1 VFGVKKMIDVLVVN
15 YNTAHLLGE
24 MFEAVERAA
33 GGIPVRYLVVD
44 NASSDGSPA
53 ALKAEARIDTLILN
67 EKNVGFGRANNQLI
81 PHLKGDFVLLLNTD
95 AFVSPD
101 SLRESLRFMREHPR
115 CGLHGVRLLG
125 RDGEL
130 QPSCRFFPTP
140 LNLFVVRCGLQ
151 RLFPALQAVDDMSW
165 PHDAPRACDWVPGC
179 YYFIRREVVD
189 QLGLFDERYFLYCEE
204 VDHCKRVQGAGWQVM
219 FNSWTSVVHVGG
231 ESAKSVGTLASASK
245 QLSGLQMES
254 ELLYFRKH
262 LGSHAVL
269 AHLALMALGDGILFL
284 KDVLRKRGLGLAAR
298 NFKNSKAIFALAFD
312 TRFGLR
318 PTR

>member
-1 VFGVKKMIDVLVVN
+1 
-15 YNTAHLLGE
+15 
-24 MFEAVERAA
+24 
-33 GGIPVRYLVVD
+33 
-44 NASSDGSPA
+44 
-53 ALKAEARIDTLILN
+53 
-67 EKNVGFGRANNQLI
+67 
-81 PHLKGDFVLLLNTD
+81 
-95 AFVSPD
+95 
-101 SLRESLRFMREHPR
+101 
-115 CGLHGVRLLG
+115 LHGVRLLG

-130 QPSCRFFPTP
+130 QPSCRYFPTP